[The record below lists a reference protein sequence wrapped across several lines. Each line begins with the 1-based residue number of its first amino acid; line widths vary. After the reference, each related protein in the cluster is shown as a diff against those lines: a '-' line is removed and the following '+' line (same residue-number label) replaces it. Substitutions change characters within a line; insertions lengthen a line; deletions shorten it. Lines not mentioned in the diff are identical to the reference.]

1 VTNTS
6 DIAGRK
12 RVEEQIRFQR
22 RLLDAIGQAI
32 IATDLP
38 GRSIYWNQAAEEL
51 YGWTT
56 GEVMGLPIVEVTL
69 SEETS
74 PALG

>member
-1 VTNTS
+1 MTNTR
-6 DIAGRK
+6 DTTVRK
-12 RVEEQIRFQR
+12 RAVEQIRFQR
-22 RLLDAIGQAI
+22 RLFDAVGQAI

-38 GRSIYWNQAAEEL
+38 GRIIYWNQAAEEL

-56 GEVMGLPIVEVTL
+56 EEVMGLPIVEVTL

>member
-1 VTNTS
+1 MTNTS

-12 RVEEQIRFQR
+12 RAMEQIRFHR

-32 IATDLP
+32 IATDLQ
-38 GRSIYWNQAAEEL
+38 GRIIYWNQAADEL

-56 GEVMGLPIVEVTL
+56 EEVMGRPIVEVTL